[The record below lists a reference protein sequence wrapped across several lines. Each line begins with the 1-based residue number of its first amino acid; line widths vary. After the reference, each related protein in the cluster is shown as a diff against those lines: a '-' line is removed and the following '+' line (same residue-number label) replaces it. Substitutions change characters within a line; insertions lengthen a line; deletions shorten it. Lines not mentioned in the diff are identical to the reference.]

1 MTPQLAF
8 LLNQALQYLRADNLD
23 SAELLLKQA
32 LSVLKTN
39 SEVLRLLGVIE
50 AKRGRNQEALAYLKN
65 ASKYDP
71 KNGLILS
78 NIGMSPVLL

>member
-39 SEVLRLLGVIE
+39 SEVLR
-50 AKRGRNQEALAYLKN
+50 
-65 ASKYDP
+65 
-71 KNGLILS
+71 
-78 NIGMSPVLL
+78 IGYSVGESVSVLH